1 MVFLNG
7 NALFFFLDSDIP
19 FNCLNDSIKILLS
32 YIRKFLR
39 KKKIKLEKLNFIKNK
54 NKSKNQVGKSNS
66 QMLLSISFVCVIC
79 FTKRFRKCS
88 FIRNTTYRNFNF
100 DWVCG

>member
-1 MVFLNG
+1 METPY
-7 NALFFFLDSDIP
+7 FFLDSNSP

-39 KKKIKLEKLNFIKNK
+39 KKKKLEKINFITNK

-66 QMLLSISFVCVIC
+66 QMLLSISFVRVIC
-79 FTKRFRKCS
+79 FTKRFR
-88 FIRNTTYRNFNF
+88 N
-100 DWVCG
+100 

>member
-1 MVFLNG
+1 MTSSILFFNG
-7 NALFFFLDSDIP
+7 NPLFFFYSDNP
-19 FNCLNDSIKILLS
+19 FNCLNDSIKMLLS

-39 KKKIKLEKLNFIKNK
+39 KKIIKLEKINFITNK

-79 FTKRFRKCS
+79 FAKPFGK
-88 FIRNTTYRNFNF
+88 
-100 DWVCG
+100 